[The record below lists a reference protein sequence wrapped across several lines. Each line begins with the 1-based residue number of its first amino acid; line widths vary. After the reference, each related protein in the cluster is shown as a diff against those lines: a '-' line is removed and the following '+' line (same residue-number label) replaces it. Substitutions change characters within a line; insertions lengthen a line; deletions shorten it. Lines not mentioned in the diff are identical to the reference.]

1 MKRQK
6 VHQEYF
12 DGHGPWSMV
21 LISHIMKRSSL
32 IEMFAGSMLSN
43 SLEFRDDAGNEIAF
57 FEKKK
62 KKCSQS
68 VAMVS
73 NLHFHTIKDFE
84 TVN

>member
-12 DGHGPWSMV
+12 DDHGAHKSYYETLVWM
-21 LISHIMKRSSL
+21 SL

>member
-1 MKRQK
+1 MHGATLSQLLVDFFK
-6 VHQEYF
+6 VF
-12 DGHGPWSMV
+12 
-21 LISHIMKRSSL
+21 LI
-32 IEMFAGSMLSN
+32 FAGSMLTN
-43 SLEFRDDAGNEIAF
+43 VLEFRDDAGNEIAF

>member
-1 MKRQK
+1 M
-6 VHQEYF
+6 
-12 DGHGPWSMV
+12 
-21 LISHIMKRSSL
+21 